1 MILCILAR
9 ENKNDRED
17 NEDIRCDVEEDV
29 DEIDKKDGIDKCV
42 GERKGICKIVFISD
56 RGELCGDSPRGR
68 DSDWT
73 TPAIK
78 TPNIINSP
86 IINIITAYTNSI
98 GSRRYSCVLLLSI
111 NNTAL

>member
-1 MILCILAR
+1 MHINERGDKDINR
-9 ENKNDRED
+9 IRDKDISKVRYKSED
-17 NEDIRCDVEEDV
+17 EDILDFVY
-29 DEIDKKDGIDKCV
+29 IS
-42 GERKGICKIVFISD
+42 ERGN
-56 RGELCGDSPRGR
+56 LCGDSPRGR

-78 TPNIINSP
+78 APTIINSP

>member
-1 MILCILAR
+1 MYISEIMELLSEPPGVR
-9 ENKNDRED
+9 G
-17 NEDIRCDVEEDV
+17 V
-29 DEIDKKDGIDKCV
+29 DGA
-42 GERKGICKIVFISD
+42 
-56 RGELCGDSPRGR
+56 
-68 DSDWT
+68 

-78 TPNIINSP
+78 TPKIINSP

>member
-1 MILCILAR
+1 MYISER
-9 ENKNDRED
+9 
-17 NEDIRCDVEEDV
+17 VE
-29 DEIDKKDGIDKCV
+29 
-42 GERKGICKIVFISD
+42 
-56 RGELCGDSPRGR
+56 LYGDSPGGR

-78 TPNIINSP
+78 TPNIRNSP

>member
-1 MILCILAR
+1 MYIVYISERTGLC
-9 ENKNDRED
+9 
-17 NEDIRCDVEEDV
+17 
-29 DEIDKKDGIDKCV
+29 
-42 GERKGICKIVFISD
+42 SD
-56 RGELCGDSPRGR
+56 DPGGR

-73 TPAIK
+73 TPAIE
-78 TPNIINSP
+78 TTDIGNSP